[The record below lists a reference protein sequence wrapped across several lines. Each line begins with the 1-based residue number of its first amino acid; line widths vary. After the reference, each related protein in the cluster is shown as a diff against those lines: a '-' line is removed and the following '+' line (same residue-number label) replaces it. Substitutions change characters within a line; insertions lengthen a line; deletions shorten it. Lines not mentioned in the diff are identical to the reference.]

1 MLMKKCGHEV
11 VDVSSFRGSY
21 S

>member
-11 VDVSSFRGSY
+11 VDVSSFTCSY